1 MTKAT
6 LTLENGTSVL
16 IEGSAS
22 EVKELLDIFSGK
34 HTTFKKPTA
43 AKHRKRTSG
52 GVEGKKKSN
61 KQGPADLIRDLIQEN
76 YFKANKRSLSDIQK
90 KLEERG
96 HIYAQTSL
104 STPLTRLTRSQE
116 LRRLKEKKGWVYTT

>member
-1 MTKAT
+1 MAKAT
-6 LTLENGTSVL
+6 LTLENGTTVL
-16 IEGSAS
+16 IEGSAE
-22 EVKELLDIFSGK
+22 EVKELLDSFSSNNTPVKKNSSGK
-34 HTTFKKPTA
+34 RRRAT
-43 AKHRKRTSG
+43 G
-52 GVEGKKKSN
+52 GAEGKKKSN
-61 KQGPADLIRDLIQEN
+61 KQGPVDLIRYLIQED

>member
-1 MTKAT
+1 MAKAT
-6 LTLENGTSVL
+6 LTLGNGTTVL
-16 IEGSAS
+16 IEGSAD
-22 EVKELLDIFSGK
+22 EVKELLENFSSA
-34 HTTFKKPTA
+34 PTVTS
-43 AKHRKRTSG
+43 KRT
-52 GVEGKKKSN
+52 GVKRKKSAVGEGGKKKSN
-61 KQGPADLIRDLIQEN
+61 KQGPADLIRDLIQED
-76 YFKANKRSLSDIQK
+76 YFKSNKRSLSDIQK